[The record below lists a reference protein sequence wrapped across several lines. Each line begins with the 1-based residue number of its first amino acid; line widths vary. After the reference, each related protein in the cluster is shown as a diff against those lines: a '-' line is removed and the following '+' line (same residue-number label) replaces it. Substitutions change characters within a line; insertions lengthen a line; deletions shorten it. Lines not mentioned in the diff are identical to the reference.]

1 MKVLATILIILI
13 ALVLVGIVV
22 GKDNPGQWTNTWN
35 NFKDS
40 YSVSGLVT
48 DSMTVFNGNKVK
60 RIPLS
65 NQEQQR
71 VVYRW
76 TDSKGVK
83 HLSYERPRGVDN
95 VEEVRLG
102 DLEYKVEQ
110 SLTEEEKEAALRN

>member
-1 MKVLATILIILI
+1 MKVFATILIVLI
-13 ALVLVGIVV
+13 ALILLGVVV
-22 GKDNPGQWTNTWN
+22 GKDNPGQWSKTWD

-40 YSVSGLVT
+40 YSVTGLVS
-48 DSMTVFNGNKVK
+48 DSVAVFQGNKVK

-65 NQEQQR
+65 HQEQQR

-76 TDSKGVK
+76 TDAKGVK

-102 DLEYKVEQ
+102 DLDYKVEE
-110 SLTEEEKEAALRN
+110 SLSDEEKSEVLQ